1 MKMKRPRL
9 SWFHRREGF
18 SRGGLIVGAALAGLV
33 GVLVMREIAPQAAA
47 PAPVVEQPASHV
59 PLPERS
65 VVTQPVSERSL
76 SAEEAFRQ
84 RLNKVWLSGEGVVI
98 KVLPDDEKGSRHQ
111 RFILR
116 LPSGQTLLIAH
127 NIDVAPRIPGLK
139 NEDTVRYY
147 GEYIWNNKGGLVHWT
162 HRKSAS
168 EPGGWLEK
176 DGRRYE

>member
-1 MKMKRPRL
+1 
-9 SWFHRREGF
+9 
-18 SRGGLIVGAALAGLV
+18 LIVGAALAGLL
-33 GVLVMREIAPQAAA
+33 GVFVMREIALRVE
-47 PAPVVEQPASHV
+47 APVPAAEQPALRV
-59 PLPERS
+59 PLPERP
-65 VVTQPVSERSL
+65 VVAEPVRERSL
-76 SAEEAFRQ
+76 SAEDAFRQ

-127 NIDVAPRIPGLK
+127 NIDVAPRVPGLK
-139 NEDTVRYY
+139 NGDTVRYY
-147 GEYIWNNKGGLVHWT
+147 GEYIWNDKGGLVHWT

-168 EPGGWLEK
+168 EPAGWLEK